1 MAERSAALCPGP
13 IVELAHLP
21 EPIRRSHPACDS
33 LPVEPGRCS
42 PSRLANARKNVERC
56 DRCALQS
63 TYTFIPPI
71 RAASLMP
78 YHLLT
83 VSQPLILLRSNELRA
98 LAICWMT
105 AADGRNRFASDWHA
119 DCYRPVGMSR
129 SASFW

>member
-1 MAERSAALCPGP
+1 MARNVRELRNMAERSAALCPGP

-42 PSRLANARKNVERC
+42 PSGWQTPARTWSGVTVARY
-56 DRCALQS
+56 RVLTLS
-63 TYTFIPPI
+63 FPH

-83 VSQPLILLRSNELRA
+83 V
-98 LAICWMT
+98 
-105 AADGRNRFASDWHA
+105 RNHS
-119 DCYRPVGMSR
+119 
-129 SASFW
+129 SF